1 MLDNYFNFPE
11 STAITQQ
18 SHNRKARPKGFQTI
32 DTGDESKDEMSKKL
46 REAGLDELDDS
57 QEDGDYVADDS
68 DEAEDEDMDESEEF
82 IF

>member
-1 MLDNYFNFPE
+1 
-11 STAITQQ
+11 
-18 SHNRKARPKGFQTI
+18 
-32 DTGDESKDEMSKKL
+32 MSKKL